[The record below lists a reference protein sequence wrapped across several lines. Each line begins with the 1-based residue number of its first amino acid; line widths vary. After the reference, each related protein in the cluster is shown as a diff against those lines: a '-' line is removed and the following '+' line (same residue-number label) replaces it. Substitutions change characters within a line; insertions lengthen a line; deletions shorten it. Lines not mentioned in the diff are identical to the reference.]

1 MQSFVPLHLHHQD
14 CIRHHLL
21 VIVMSSGSRSLLSAR
36 GIVIIVIAA
45 HQLATEKTTL
55 LGFVTKLK
63 GAKRS

>member
-21 VIVMSSGSRSLLSAR
+21 VIVMSSGSRSLLSAQ

-45 HQLATEKTTL
+45 QLAREKTTL

>member
-21 VIVMSSGSRSLLSAR
+21 VIVMSSGSRSLLKAQ

-45 HQLATEKTTL
+45 QLATEKTTL